1 MSPAWCGG
9 QERNEAKPSGHPGRL
24 PLASEGGWSPPLTHH
39 PLQPGLCECVRW
51 ESTRGLVTWR
61 LKSLCSRPFLG
72 AAGGRPFQSRSG
84 GTEPSSPK
92 TFSSW
97 KHSVST
103 ICAGPS
109 VSECQPL
116 PSTEDSPTEDCTP
129 PHFAREWAHCPW
141 RTSGR
146 SPGRRAPAPHPSQ
159 WKTARCPGHPYNK
172 WPEAVGAKDSGDGV
186 RGLRGTDT
194 GLQIHA
200 LHVANPDSIL
210 ASHMVSQA
218 PPEETPELR

>member
-1 MSPAWCGG
+1 MRPSPLGTQGG
-9 QERNEAKPSGHPGRL
+9 CPWPVKVAGLHL
-24 PLASEGGWSPPLTHH
+24 SPTTPCSQICVNVFVGN
-39 PLQPGLCECVRW
+39 LQGA
-51 ESTRGLVTWR
+51 LVTWR

-194 GLQIHA
+194 GLQIQPGLDRGVPHG
-200 LHVANPDSIL
+200 LPSTTRRNP
-210 ASHMVSQA
+210 
-218 PPEETPELR
+218 